1 MTPKLRGILQVK
13 TTQCVLLVPHKFQS
27 NGSTINRSRIT
38 GHFKE
43 ITLISSKMA
52 MSSASNSKSWVKK
65 IATTQGVA
73 FEDVFSE
80 KLHVHQN
87 GQIKGVLNWQPR
99 VGILIQPSVGPLTL
113 GSDPLLVTNDL
124 EIFTYRPLAE
134 WLSQKKKKKKA
145 LDSQPRDREFES
157 CHTFSFRYYLESR
170 ARFVL
175 GSVPDSSAIN
185 ENMARH
191 LER

>member
-134 WLSQKKKKKKA
+134 WLSQKKKKKRHWTLNHEIVSLNPA
-145 LDSQPRDREFES
+145 IRLAFGTTLSPVQDLCSVLFQIAQP
-157 CHTFSFRYYLESR
+157 
-170 ARFVL
+170 
-175 GSVPDSSAIN
+175 
-185 ENMARH
+185 
-191 LER
+191 